1 MMISE
6 MRPVIIVYVLNLK
19 GPWIKSKFT
28 KYTEVISTMA
38 YLVISLNF
46 LLVNAL

>member
-1 MMISE
+1 

-19 GPWIKSKFT
+19 GPWIKSRFT
-28 KYTEVISTMA
+28 KYTEIISTMA

-46 LLVNAL
+46 LFVKDL